1 MGRIIPHTRALDMT
15 LINVHMSVLLGLLI
29 RIFLFYPGLVY
40 GITSANFAVNHFSLL
55 CACTCT
61 D

>member
-40 GITSANFAVNHFSLL
+40 GITCAYCAVNHFS
-55 CACTCT
+55 
-61 D
+61 